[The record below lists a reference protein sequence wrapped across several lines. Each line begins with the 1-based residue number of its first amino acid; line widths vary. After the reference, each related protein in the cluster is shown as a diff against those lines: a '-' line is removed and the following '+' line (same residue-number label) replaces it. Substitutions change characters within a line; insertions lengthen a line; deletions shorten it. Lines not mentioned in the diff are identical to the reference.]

1 MREPLACLSGGTV
14 LVSLSDLFESPRNAH
29 VKRIWPVDICGTITP
44 MLVHPEPRGRVFS
57 HVRLERIPACLR
69 NLSMCH
75 FGRLFDLWVEDHP
88 SGSGSQCAGMI
99 GAPVSSC
106 SQACAEV
113 TLVCSPKQSITTPCL
128 GRTVRST
135 SSAVRP
141 FRRSVL

>member
-1 MREPLACLSGGTV
+1 AFPEFVIARSSRSSPSVSRDCIFMREPLACLPDGTV

-44 MLVHPEPRGRVFS
+44 MLVHPEPRGGGFS

-88 SGSGSQCAGMI
+88 I
-99 GAPVSSC
+99 GA
-106 SQACAEV
+106 
-113 TLVCSPKQSITTPCL
+113 
-128 GRTVRST
+128 GW
-135 SSAVRP
+135 
-141 FRRSVL
+141 